1 MGHFLPRLLYSFPFY
16 LKTILV
22 IAKREILNIF
32 RKEENLYFLNVLLS
46 EGENERWVSAT
57 ERLPQKRKVKRENK
71 SGNHTLLA
79 PNNLKNQL

>member
-16 LKTILV
+16 LQTILV

-57 ERLPQKRKVKRENK
+57 ETLPQKRKVKRENK
-71 SGNHTLLA
+71 SGKSHTSA
-79 PNNLKNQL
+79 A

>member
-1 MGHFLPRLLYSFPFY
+1 MGHLLPRLLDSFPFY
-16 LKTILV
+16 LQTILV

-57 ERLPQKRKVKRENK
+57 EILPQKRKVKWENK
-71 SGNHTLLA
+71 SGKSQTSCA
-79 PNNLKNQL
+79 

>member
-1 MGHFLPRLLYSFPFY
+1 MGHLLPRLLDSFPFY
-16 LKTILV
+16 LQTILV

-57 ERLPQKRKVKRENK
+57 EKLPQKRKIKWENK
-71 SGNHTLLA
+71 SGKSQTSGA
-79 PNNLKNQL
+79 

>member
-22 IAKREILNIF
+22 IAKREILNIL

-46 EGENERWVSAT
+46 EGENERCVSAT
-57 ERLPQKRKVKRENK
+57 ETLPQKRKIKRENK
-71 SGNHTLLA
+71 S
-79 PNNLKNQL
+79 

>member
-1 MGHFLPRLLYSFPFY
+1 MGHLLPRLLDSFPFY
-16 LKTILV
+16 LQTILV

-57 ERLPQKRKVKRENK
+57 EKLPQKRKIKWENK
-71 SGNHTLLA
+71 SGKSQTFGV
-79 PNNLKNQL
+79 